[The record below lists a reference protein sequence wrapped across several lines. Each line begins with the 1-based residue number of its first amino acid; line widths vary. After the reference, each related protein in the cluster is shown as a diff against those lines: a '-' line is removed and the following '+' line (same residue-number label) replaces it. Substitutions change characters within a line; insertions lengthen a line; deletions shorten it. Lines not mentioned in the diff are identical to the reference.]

1 MTIHWIVKSATMTII
16 ILQRIHS
23 FMPLVQVN
31 LFIVKAWHLFDG
43 NMISHL
49 SSIYSI
55 SSGHCA
61 SVRIDAVVRCA
72 LYQPCIHIISL
83 AILPFILYDVPIV
96 CCMFIDDTFRTMGG
110 HNRFGGKKF
119 RLAFLPL
126 SQSTKKLYWNVLH
139 CFFFSWKCIFWL
151 WYYEFIAFHEPL
163 AALA

>member
-1 MTIHWIVKSATMTII
+1 
-16 ILQRIHS
+16 
-23 FMPLVQVN
+23 
-31 LFIVKAWHLFDG
+31 
-43 NMISHL
+43 MISHL

-83 AILPFILYDVPIV
+83 AILPFILYDVFVV
-96 CCMFIDDTFRTMGG
+96 CRMFIDDTFRTMGG

-126 SQSTKKLYWNVLH
+126 SQSTNKALLK
-139 CFFFSWKCIFWL
+139 CKSFFFQLEMYF
-151 WYYEFIAFHEPL
+151 L
-163 AALA
+163 AVVL